1 MWNSGAPFTILVIMG
16 TLLVRWSLVFLLFT
30 GPVLVRAQEEGIS
43 QRKQE
48 KILAHKAKDEKKA
61 KAKKEKTDKAH
72 HLGIQDKATRR
83 RIKQH
88 NRRSDRGGSGAHR
101 EGFFRRTFG
110 GGH

>member
-1 MWNSGAPFTILVIMG
+1 MWNGGLACAILVIMG
-16 TLLVRWSLVFLLFT
+16 PFIIRGLLLFLLFV
-30 GPVLVRAQEEGIS
+30 GPVLVQAQEEGIS

-48 KILAHKAKDEKKA
+48 KILAHKAKEEKKTQ
-61 KAKKEKTDKAH
+61 AKKEKADKAH